1 MLLFWTTVI
10 CVVLAFWMMAPG
22 DAERPRVIHSKMLGA
37 KQITVS
43 TIPISANSGI
53 RNVYLELVDR
63 GTVVDSRQFV
73 VGSPLVKQ
81 KSTELKSFHLLTLEP
96 VGFDPEKDRRVR
108 IAFDLTSNE
117 IIIEGRG
124 DRFGLL
130 MAKAILK
137 SVK

>member
-1 MLLFWTTVI
+1 M
-10 CVVLAFWMMAPG
+10 
-22 DAERPRVIHSKMLGA
+22 IHSKTLGA

-43 TIPISANSGI
+43 TVPISSNSRI

-73 VGSPLVKQ
+73 AGSPLQKQ
-81 KSTELKSFHLLTLEP
+81 KTTELKGFHMLTLEP

-117 IIIEGRG
+117 IIIEGRD
-124 DRFGLL
+124 DRFGLIIASAVL
-130 MAKAILK
+130 QSID
-137 SVK
+137 